1 MYEVQNRGFPWHR
14 RQAVATVPSRSSGV
28 CRYMSDQPVIQTV
41 SDADIPEVLNFVLKA
56 RAELFPKLSATGM
69 PDDLARFAE
78 VYLRGEGRFLIA
90 RHEGQIVASIGY
102 LAYDRRFPHLLY
114 PDVKV
119 VEIVRLFVLP
129 SQRRSG
135 LAGALYRSL
144 KELALADG
152 VEVIYLHTH
161 PFLPGAIEFWQRQ
174 GFEII
179 DVDADPVW
187 QTTHMHAV
195 MSGIEE
201 SAPRQTGPSGSA
213 P

>member
-1 MYEVQNRGFPWHR
+1 
-14 RQAVATVPSRSSGV
+14 
-28 CRYMSDQPVIQTV
+28 MSDQPVIQAV
-41 SDADIPEVLNFVLKA
+41 SDADIPEVLDFVLKA

-78 VYLRGEGRFLIA
+78 VYLRGAGRFLIA

-161 PFLPGAIEFWQRQ
+161 PFLPGAIAFWQRQ

-201 SAPRQTGPSGSA
+201 SAPHQTGPSNSA

>member
-1 MYEVQNRGFPWHR
+1 MYSQKREFSWHR
-14 RQAVATVPSRSSGV
+14 RKAVATVPSRNPGV
-28 CRYMSDQPVIQTV
+28 CRYMSDQPVIQAV

-78 VYLRGEGRFLIA
+78 VYLRGEGRFLMA
-90 RHEGQIVASIGY
+90 RHAGQIVASIGY
-102 LAYDRRFPHLLY
+102 LPYDRRFPNLDY
-114 PDVKV
+114 PGRKV
-119 VEIVRLFVLP
+119 VEIVRLFVVP

-144 KELALADG
+144 KDLALANG

-161 PFLPGAIEFWQRQ
+161 PFLPGAIAFWQRQ
-174 GFEII
+174 GFEIV

-187 QTTHMHAV
+187 QTTHMHVV
-195 MSGIEE
+195 MSEIEE
-201 SAPRQTGPSGSA
+201 SAPHQTGPSGNA

>member
-1 MYEVQNRGFPWHR
+1 MSHQPII
-14 RQAVATVPSRSSGV
+14 QAVSE
-28 CRYMSDQPVIQTV
+28 
-41 SDADIPEVLNFVLKA
+41 ADIAQVLDFVLKA

-78 VYLRGEGRFLIA
+78 VYLHGAGRFLIA
-90 RHEGQIVASIGY
+90 RQAGQIVASIGY
-102 LAYDRRFPHLLY
+102 LPYDRRFPHLVY
-114 PDVKV
+114 PDRTV
-119 VEIVRLFVLP
+119 VEVVRLFVLP
-129 SQRRSG
+129 AQRRSG

-144 KELALADG
+144 KDLALANAVD
-152 VEVIYLHTH
+152 VIYLHTH
-161 PFLPGAIEFWQRQ
+161 PFLPGAIAFWQRQ

-187 QTTHMHAV
+187 QTIHMHSV

-201 SAPRQTGPSGSA
+201 SAPHQTGPSGSA

>member
-1 MYEVQNRGFPWHR
+1 
-14 RQAVATVPSRSSGV
+14 
-28 CRYMSDQPVIQTV
+28 MSDQPVIQAV
-41 SDADIPEVLNFVLKA
+41 SEADIPDVLDFVLKA

-102 LAYDRRFPHLLY
+102 LPYDRRFPNLDY
-114 PDVKV
+114 PDRNV
-119 VEIVRLFVLP
+119 VEIVRLFVVP

-135 LAGALYRSL
+135 LAAALYRSL
-144 KELALADG
+144 KDLALADG

-179 DVDADPVW
+179 AVDADPVW
-187 QTTHMHAV
+187 QTTHMHSV

-201 SAPRQTGPSGSA
+201 SALHQTGPSGNA

>member
-1 MYEVQNRGFPWHR
+1 
-14 RQAVATVPSRSSGV
+14 
-28 CRYMSDQPVIQTV
+28 MSDQPVIQTV
-41 SDADIPEVLNFVLKA
+41 SDADIPEILSFVLKA

-69 PDDLARFAE
+69 PDDLARFTE

-90 RHEGQIVASIGY
+90 RHEGQIVATIGY
-102 LAYDRRFPHLLY
+102 LAYDRRFPHLPY
-114 PDVKV
+114 PHLKV
-119 VEIVRLFVLP
+119 VEIVRLFVVP

-144 KELALADG
+144 RDLALAGG

-161 PFLPGAIEFWQRQ
+161 PFLPGAIAFWQRQ

-187 QTTHMHAV
+187 QTTHMHSL
-195 MSGIEE
+195 MNGIEE
-201 SAPRQTGPSGSA
+201 SAPHRTGPSGNA

>member
-1 MYEVQNRGFPWHR
+1 MTH
-14 RQAVATVPSRSSGV
+14 
-28 CRYMSDQPVIQTV
+28 QPIIQTV
-41 SDADIPEVLNFVLKA
+41 SVTDIAEVLDFALKA

-78 VYLRGEGRFLIA
+78 VYLQGEGRFLIA

-102 LAYDRRFPHLLY
+102 LPYDRRFPHLAY
-114 PDVKV
+114 PGRKV

-135 LAGALYRSL
+135 LAGALYRAL
-144 KELALADG
+144 KQQAFIDG

-161 PFLPGAIEFWQRQ
+161 PFLPGAIAFWQRH
-174 GFEII
+174 GFAII
-179 DVDADPVW
+179 DVDSDPVW
-187 QTTHMHAV
+187 QTTHMQKIIRENA
-195 MSGIEE
+195 G
-201 SAPRQTGPSGSA
+201 SARHQTGPSGNA

>member
-1 MYEVQNRGFPWHR
+1 MNH
-14 RQAVATVPSRSSGV
+14 
-28 CRYMSDQPVIQTV
+28 QPVIQTV
-41 SDADIPEVLNFVLKA
+41 SDADIPEVLDFVLKA
-56 RAELFPKLSATGM
+56 RAELFPKLSATGI

-78 VYLRGEGRFLIA
+78 VYLRGAGRFLIA

-102 LAYDRRFPHLLY
+102 HPYDRRFPHLPY
-114 PDVKV
+114 PDLKV

-135 LAGALYRSL
+135 LAGALYRSI
-144 KELALADG
+144 KDLAVASE

-174 GFEII
+174 GFKII

-187 QTTHMHAV
+187 QTTHMHNV
-195 MSGIEE
+195 MSEI
-201 SAPRQTGPSGSA
+201 
-213 P
+213 

>member
-1 MYEVQNRGFPWHR
+1 MSHQSII
-14 RQAVATVPSRSSGV
+14 QAVSE
-28 CRYMSDQPVIQTV
+28 
-41 SDADIPEVLNFVLKA
+41 ADIGEVLNFVLAA

-78 VYLRGEGRFLIA
+78 VYLGGKGRFLIA
-90 RHEGQIVASIGY
+90 RQQGQIVASIGY
-102 LAYDRRFPHLLY
+102 LPYDRRFARLAW
-114 PDVKV
+114 PDRNV

-129 SQRRSG
+129 SQRRSE
-135 LAGALYRSL
+135 LAGALYRTL
-144 KELALADG
+144 KEMALADG
-152 VEVIYLHTH
+152 VELIYLHTH

-179 DVDADPVW
+179 EVDADPVW
-187 QTTHMHAV
+187 QTTHMQDV

-201 SAPRQTGPSGSA
+201 SAPHQTGPSDSA

>member
-1 MYEVQNRGFPWHR
+1 
-14 RQAVATVPSRSSGV
+14 
-28 CRYMSDQPVIQTV
+28 MSDQPVIQTV

-78 VYLRGEGRFLIA
+78 VYLRGAGRFLIA

-102 LAYDRRFPHLLY
+102 LPYDRRFPHLPY
-114 PDVKV
+114 PDLEV

-135 LAGALYRSL
+135 LAAAIYRSL
-144 KELALADG
+144 KDLALADG

-161 PFLPGAIEFWQRQ
+161 PFLPGAIAFWQRQ
-174 GFEII
+174 GFDII

-187 QTTHMHAV
+187 QTTHMHNV

-201 SAPRQTGPSGSA
+201 SAPHQTGPSSSA

>member
-1 MYEVQNRGFPWHR
+1 
-14 RQAVATVPSRSSGV
+14 
-28 CRYMSDQPVIQTV
+28 MSHQPVIQTV
-41 SDADIPEVLNFVLKA
+41 SDADIPEVLDFVLKA

-78 VYLRGEGRFLIA
+78 VYLRGAGRFLIA

-102 LAYDRRFPHLLY
+102 LPYDRRFPHLPY
-114 PDVKV
+114 PDLEV

-135 LAGALYRSL
+135 LAGALYRSI
-144 KELALADG
+144 KDLALASEVD
-152 VEVIYLHTH
+152 VIYLHTH

-174 GFEII
+174 GFKII

-187 QTTHMHAV
+187 QTTHMHNV
-195 MSGIEE
+195 MSEI
-201 SAPRQTGPSGSA
+201 
-213 P
+213 

>member
-1 MYEVQNRGFPWHR
+1 
-14 RQAVATVPSRSSGV
+14 
-28 CRYMSDQPVIQTV
+28 MSDQPVIQAV
-41 SDADIPEVLNFVLKA
+41 SDADIPEVLNFALKA

-78 VYLRGEGRFLIA
+78 VYLRGAGRFLIA
-90 RHEGQIVASIGY
+90 RYEGQIVASIGY
-102 LAYDRRFPHLLY
+102 LPYDRRFPHLPY
-114 PDVKV
+114 PDLKV

-144 KELALADG
+144 RDLALAEA

-161 PFLPGAIEFWQRQ
+161 PFLPGAIAFWQRQ
-174 GFEII
+174 GFVII
-179 DVDADPVW
+179 DIDTDPVW

-195 MSGIEE
+195 MNGIEE
-201 SAPRQTGPSGSA
+201 SAPHRTGPSGNA

>member
-1 MYEVQNRGFPWHR
+1 M
-14 RQAVATVPSRSSGV
+14 PSRNPGV
-28 CRYMSDQPVIQTV
+28 CRYMSDQPVIQAV

-78 VYLRGEGRFLIA
+78 VYLRGAGRFLIA

-119 VEIVRLFVLP
+119 MEIVRLFVLP

-161 PFLPGAIEFWQRQ
+161 PFLPGAIAFWQRQ
-174 GFEII
+174 GFGII

-201 SAPRQTGPSGSA
+201 SAPHQTGPSNSA

>member
-1 MYEVQNRGFPWHR
+1 
-14 RQAVATVPSRSSGV
+14 
-28 CRYMSDQPVIQTV
+28 MSDQPVIQTV
-41 SDADIPEVLNFVLKA
+41 SDADIPEVLDFVLSA

-78 VYLRGEGRFLIA
+78 VYLRGAGRFLIA

-114 PDVKV
+114 PDLKV

-144 KELALADG
+144 KDLALADG

-161 PFLPGAIEFWQRQ
+161 PFLPGAIAFWQRQ

-187 QTTHMHAV
+187 QTTHMHNL
-195 MSGIEE
+195 MSETGE
-201 SAPRQTGPSGSA
+201 SAPHRTGPSGNA

>member
-1 MYEVQNRGFPWHR
+1 MKH
-14 RQAVATVPSRSSGV
+14 
-28 CRYMSDQPVIQTV
+28 QPVIQAV
-41 SDADIPEVLNFVLKA
+41 SDADIPEVLDFVLKA

-102 LAYDRRFPHLLY
+102 LPYDRRFPHLPY
-114 PDVKV
+114 PDLEV

-135 LAGALYRSL
+135 LAGAIYRSL
-144 KELALADG
+144 KDLALADG

-174 GFEII
+174 SFEII

-187 QTTHMHAV
+187 QTTHMHNV
-195 MSGIEE
+195 MSGI
-201 SAPRQTGPSGSA
+201 
-213 P
+213 

>member
-1 MYEVQNRGFPWHR
+1 MKH
-14 RQAVATVPSRSSGV
+14 
-28 CRYMSDQPVIQTV
+28 QPVIQAV
-41 SDADIPEVLNFVLKA
+41 SDADIPEVLDFVLKA

-102 LAYDRRFPHLLY
+102 LPYDRRFPHLLY
-114 PDVKV
+114 PDLEV

-135 LAGALYRSL
+135 LAGAIYRSL
-144 KELALADG
+144 KDLALADG

-174 GFEII
+174 SFEII

-187 QTTHMHAV
+187 QTTHMHNV
-195 MSGIEE
+195 MSGI
-201 SAPRQTGPSGSA
+201 
-213 P
+213 